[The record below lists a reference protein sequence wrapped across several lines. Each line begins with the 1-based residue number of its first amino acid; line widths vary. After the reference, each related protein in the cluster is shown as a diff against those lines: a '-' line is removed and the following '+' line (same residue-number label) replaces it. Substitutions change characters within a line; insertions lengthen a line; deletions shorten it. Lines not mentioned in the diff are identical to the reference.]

1 MIGHKQIVISIIIVL
16 ACSINYCV
24 TEDRLRDERR
34 ELPREYNFKFIGYDE
49 NIVDPESDKRAFYKI
64 YIDKLESGRTT
75 IGLESQMKTFQST
88 ISYNRH
94 LLVVEKWILDLKKMK
109 YVKLN
114 NIDQPKPNYLY
125 FNLPPDRVAV
135 ITLKNDIET
144 RRASFEIELQ

>member
-1 MIGHKQIVISIIIVL
+1 MIGHKQIVISIIILL

-24 TEDRLRDERR
+24 TEDRLSDERR
-34 ELPREYNFKFIGYDE
+34 EHPREYNFKFIGYDE

-88 ISYNRH
+88 LSYNRH

-125 FNLPPDRVAV
+125 FNLPPDGVAV

-144 RRASFEIELQ
+144 RRASFDIELQ